1 MVLDLAVGEQVKQL
15 RRAGPRPN
23 EHLVRNILRA
33 GAVALG
39 PLLYL
44 ALETELL
51 HEDEPECY
59 APMHALRLLG
69 ELGSIDIIEPLL
81 GAFPLEQSYPD
92 ERLPMMWADE
102 AAQMIGRLGEA
113 AVEPLWAIID
123 DADWEIDSRGMACA
137 ALAYVTVAAPETRD
151 AVVASLLDRMSRSE
165 DRSLTAHLISA
176 ISSLGVESAYKDVM
190 GLFRQGKVD
199 PDIIVPGMARQLLLT
214 PNVTLRLGCVTHPLW
229 ERYDKHALQLAERE

>member
-1 MVLDLAVGEQVKQL
+1 MVLDLAVGEHVKQL

-33 GAVALG
+33 GTVALG

-69 ELGSIDIIEPLL
+69 ELGSTDIIEPLL
-81 GAFPLEQSYPD
+81 GAFPIEQVYPD
-92 ERLPMMWADE
+92 ERLPLMWFDE

-123 DADWEIDSRGMACA
+123 DPDWETTSRGVACM
-137 ALAYVTVAAPETRD
+137 ALAYAAVAAPETHD
-151 AVVASLLDRMSRSE
+151 AVVAGLLDRMSRSE

-176 ISSLGVESAYKDVM
+176 LSSLGVESAYKDVM
-190 GLFRQGKVD
+190 GLFREGKVD
-199 PDIIVPGMARQLLLT
+199 SEIIVPGTARQLLLT
-214 PNVTLRLGCVTHPLW
+214 PNVIQRLNCVTHPLW
-229 ERYDKHALQLAERE
+229 ERYDRHALQPAE